1 MLAYIPIPHSL
12 GSLAFENPE
21 VASDN
26 PADADRCNAGPC
38 FRPHVSIPHSKQT
51 RFVLERALG
60 EHKRLRENG
69 RSAGLQHVVAL
80 SFSPGVTVEG
90 LLLKAMP
97 PDTQAFG

>member
-1 MLAYIPIPHSL
+1 MLLLLTTIDTMLALVSPPL
-12 GSLAFENPE
+12 
-21 VASDN
+21 
-26 PADADRCNAGPC
+26 
-38 FRPHVSIPHSKQT
+38 VSISPPKQT

-60 EHKRLRENG
+60 EHKRLRANG